1 VKHIK
6 QLYQAKQII
15 QAVHD
20 NIYNSNEV
28 SDIKY
33 HDSESFRPIDEIA
46 SLLQAIHPQER
57 VWASPYDVESCVSDY
72 LSHMLPIMNDVR
84 LQDLACGIYS
94 VISASGGLRNGVGNE
109 PLVITK
115 TLDTKPINN
124 SSCVFNGATLFGG
137 I

>member
-1 VKHIK
+1 MKHIK

-33 HDSESFRPIDEIA
+33 HDTESFRPIDEIA

-57 VWASPYDVESCVSDY
+57 VWSSPYIIEDHISEY
-72 LSHMLPIMNDVR
+72 LRENVPLDSHQKIYDI
-84 LQDLACGIYS
+84 ACGIYS
-94 VISASGGLRNGVGNE
+94 KVCDAGGLRCEPE
-109 PLVITK
+109 PLALVMQMGMCYS
-115 TLDTKPINN
+115 N
-124 SSCVFNGATLFGG
+124 SYYNGLTIFRS
-137 I
+137 